1 MDVQRR
7 VVNKRGRNRS
17 GKTPRKSKIYK
28 ISSSDV
34 QKQDPSND
42 VEDNHKQV
50 SDKTAVGS
58 GGVWVDN
65 SFGRNEL
72 AAEGTIAE
80 VLLLY
85 LLWLIIINGDNNFF
99 LDETFLDW

>member
-7 VVNKRGRNRS
+7 VANKRWRNRS

-34 QKQDPSND
+34 QKQESSND
-42 VEDNHKQV
+42 VEDDHKQV
-50 SDKTAVGS
+50 SAKTAVGS
-58 GGVWVDN
+58 GSAWVDN

-72 AAEGTIAE
+72 TTEGTIAE
-80 VLLLY
+80 IYALV
-85 LLWLIIINGDNNFF
+85 ISVADS
-99 LDETFLDW
+99 